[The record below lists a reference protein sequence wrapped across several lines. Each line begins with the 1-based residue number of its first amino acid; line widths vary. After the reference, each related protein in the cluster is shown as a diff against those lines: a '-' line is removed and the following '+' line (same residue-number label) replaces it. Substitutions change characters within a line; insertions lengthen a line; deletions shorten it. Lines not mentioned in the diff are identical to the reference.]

1 MAQRPD
7 DRSSAQSGHGRRD
20 RGRPGADRRDGRGRA
35 AQREG
40 GRAERLVHLSA
51 WSSATSAQQTAYAH
65 LYITEHASS
74 VSGGLGT
81 ANVAS
86 TINGDCNHAAYL
98 GEADDV
104 SIVAAL
110 NHAF

>member
-1 MAQRPD
+1 
-7 DRSSAQSGHGRRD
+7 
-20 RGRPGADRRDGRGRA
+20 
-35 AQREG
+35 
-40 GRAERLVHLSA
+40 
-51 WSSATSAQQTAYAH
+51 
-65 LYITEHASS
+65 

-81 ANVAS
+81 SNVES

-110 NHAF
+110 SHAF